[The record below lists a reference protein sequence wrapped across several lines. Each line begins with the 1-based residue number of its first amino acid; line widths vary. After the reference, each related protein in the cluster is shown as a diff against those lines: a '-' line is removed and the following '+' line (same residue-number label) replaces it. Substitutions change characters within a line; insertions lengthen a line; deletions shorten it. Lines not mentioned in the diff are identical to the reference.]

1 MFIDRGP
8 HRADCAGFAA
18 TTVLLVSAAYAGSV
32 AFAALKAW
40 ATGAPINLGLL
51 ATSPLD
57 IDALLYIPVITG
69 VVVLETLCLGW
80 RALSS
85 PGAGVA

>member
-1 MFIDRGP
+1 M
-8 HRADCAGFAA
+8 
-18 TTVLLVSAAYAGSV
+18 LLVSAAYAGSV

-57 IDALLYIPVITG
+57 SDALLYIPMITG
-69 VVVLETLCLGW
+69 MVLQTLCLGG

-85 PGAGVA
+85 PGRVTAPPHGLS

>member
-1 MFIDRGP
+1 MDRRP
-8 HRADCAGFAA
+8 HKADCAGIAA

-40 ATGAPINLGLL
+40 ATGARINLGLL
-51 ATSPLD
+51 ATSLLD
-57 IDALLYIPVITG
+57 SNALLYLPMITRA
-69 VVVLETLCLGW
+69 VVLETLCLGW

>member
-1 MFIDRGP
+1 
-8 HRADCAGFAA
+8 
-18 TTVLLVSAAYAGSV
+18 VLLVSAAYAGSV

-57 IDALLYIPVITG
+57 SDALLYIPMITG
-69 VVVLETLCLGW
+69 VVVLETLPGMASAVLSW
-80 RALSS
+80 RRGRVTALPHGLNQSS
-85 PGAGVA
+85 